1 MSVIKIAEYHYMHH
15 FIQVYRELME
25 VDGRTKADLLLRSF
39 MKGKGSKQAEQEEE
53 NAFLRTC
60 EQLVDLHCESL
71 ILEFM
76 VGVFLEP
83 QVYDREKLYECLKR
97 IQVTETKDLAEWC
110 AEFFL
115 SMDAQRRKLYLH
127 DEREFRID
135 LYHEDYDTILDLKT
149 HSWADTAKWIAEYV
163 YDTKYQEPFYMYE
176 VEESLIDRIA
186 SLATT
191 PCGVIGLLQPLY
203 RALEVSGCDE
213 LCYYI
218 LSRYV
223 MDAFGKVEW
232 RSEWIPRVRI
242 MAVLFNIYGHY
253 FYSLSYKKDEKMSW
267 RALKKEYTEGDYLRE
282 ASGAADGYY
291 ITAGKK
297 LYQRYPG
304 IAFGLT
310 VTLHSGADV
319 LRRTMPEWLMSF
331 FFAYTPYVQLCT
343 GKPEWVGR
351 FLMEHF
357 DEIRV
362 EDRRRLYFQIT
373 LARVILKERDL
384 AIASGLCAQYDYEM
398 DRASR
403 RGSVMQA
410 QLKRAIQFMKDAKT
424 YLCEDEKYDVLYQ
437 DQRINWMMDR
447 IQMNLNDGEE
457 MAEND
462 VWQLMSDI
470 TAFTKLSDALPQEL
484 VQQGRKIL
492 DYREELEAYYL
503 SRWDGPV
510 RKSVSVI
517 LHDHLSELMK
527 KTVADS
533 SEQMADLKKQYF
545 KTNPH
550 GNQMDNKVLMDQ
562 LDQVCERLNSALSKE
577 TLSRPEIVTFVHEAR
592 RRFMDMYV
600 NEDTERNILKNL
612 SPKYETTVFDYLV
625 TSETVFRYLSNQASP
640 EKYDYSPALISLTKA
655 LELILDYVY
664 SQMDVRWFRGLSE
677 EKEKKYFRENGE
689 RKKKLELGP
698 YIEILRDSQMEVS
711 GKGSQRDLYVKHRID
726 PRKST
731 FVQWNGDAV
740 LDISKLSSLTA
751 IPITM
756 STKDVEGKWV
766 GGSFYFQDGE
776 DDYNRHLLVQGLDYI
791 RSNYRNR
798 VAHKDILKMVSVE
811 ECRDLLIMTE
821 NLLWILLYIIRP
833 QK

>member
-1 MSVIKIAEYHYMHH
+1 
-15 FIQVYRELME
+15 
-25 VDGRTKADLLLRSF
+25 
-39 MKGKGSKQAEQEEE
+39 
-53 NAFLRTC
+53 
-60 EQLVDLHCESL
+60 
-71 ILEFM
+71 
-76 VGVFLEP
+76 
-83 QVYDREKLYECLKR
+83 
-97 IQVTETKDLAEWC
+97 
-110 AEFFL
+110 
-115 SMDAQRRKLYLH
+115 
-127 DEREFRID
+127 
-135 LYHEDYDTILDLKT
+135 
-149 HSWADTAKWIAEYV
+149 
-163 YDTKYQEPFYMYE
+163 
-176 VEESLIDRIA
+176 
-186 SLATT
+186 
-191 PCGVIGLLQPLY
+191 
-203 RALEVSGCDE
+203 
-213 LCYYI
+213 
-218 LSRYV
+218 
-223 MDAFGKVEW
+223 
-232 RSEWIPRVRI
+232 
-242 MAVLFNIYGHY
+242 
-253 FYSLSYKKDEKMSW
+253 
-267 RALKKEYTEGDYLRE
+267 
-282 ASGAADGYY
+282 
-291 ITAGKK
+291 
-297 LYQRYPG
+297 
-304 IAFGLT
+304 
-310 VTLHSGADV
+310 
-319 LRRTMPEWLMSF
+319 
-331 FFAYTPYVQLCT
+331 
-343 GKPEWVGR
+343 
-351 FLMEHF
+351 
-357 DEIRV
+357 
-362 EDRRRLYFQIT
+362 
-373 LARVILKERDL
+373 
-384 AIASGLCAQYDYEM
+384 
-398 DRASR
+398 
-403 RGSVMQA
+403 
-410 QLKRAIQFMKDAKT
+410 
-424 YLCEDEKYDVLYQ
+424 
-437 DQRINWMMDR
+437 
-447 IQMNLNDGEE
+447 
-457 MAEND
+457 
-462 VWQLMSDI
+462 
-470 TAFTKLSDALPQEL
+470 
-484 VQQGRKIL
+484 
-492 DYREELEAYYL
+492 
-503 SRWDGPV
+503 
-510 RKSVSVI
+510 
-517 LHDHLSELMK
+517 
-527 KTVADS
+527 
-533 SEQMADLKKQYF
+533 
-545 KTNPH
+545 
-550 GNQMDNKVLMDQ
+550 MDNKVLMDQ